1 MNLQQ
6 LRILRETVR
15 QDFNLTTVANAL
27 FTSQPGVSKHIKD
40 IEDELGVEIFV
51 RRGKRLLGL
60 TEPGREVL
68 PVVERILR
76 DTQNVRNIAEQFAS
90 RESGNLII
98 ATTHTQARYA
108 LPEVIKQFKA
118 EHPKVH
124 LVLHQGSPKEIAEL
138 LTTGDADIA
147 IATEWLA
154 SIPEIATFPYYIWHH
169 AVIAPRGHPLT
180 ELESITLADI
190 AEYPIVTYHEGFTGR
205 SNIDRCFAEAGLVP
219 DIVLSAIDADVI
231 KTYVDV
237 GLGIGIVASMAYLPE
252 RDGNLVCFDAV
263 RLFVPN
269 TTRVAIRR
277 GVYLRSYAY
286 ALIEKLIPGL
296 TEHKISEYLRNESI
310 AKINDFLRDES
321 VEGQDFSI

>member
-1 MNLQQ
+1 MNFQQ

-15 QDFNLTTVANAL
+15 QDFNLTTVASTL

-68 PVVERILR
+68 TVVERILL
-76 DTQNVRNIAEQFAS
+76 DAQNVRNIAEHFAS
-90 RESGNLII
+90 CETGNLVI

-118 EHPKVH
+118 EYPEVH
-124 LVLHQGSPKEIAEL
+124 LVLHQGSPREIADL

-147 IATEWLA
+147 IATEGLA
-154 SIPEIATFPYYIWHH
+154 GVPEIATFSYYTWHH
-169 AVIAPRGHPLT
+169 AIIVPRGHPLCK
-180 ELESITLADI
+180 LENIALADI
-190 AEYPIVTYHEGFTGR
+190 AEYPIITYQEGFTGR
-205 SNIDRCFAEAGLVP
+205 ANIDRCFAEAGLTP

-231 KTYVDV
+231 KTYVDI
-237 GLGIGIVASMAYLPE
+237 GLGIGLIAAMAYHPE
-252 RDGNLVCFDAV
+252 RDGNLLRLDVPE
-263 RLFVPN
+263 LFVPN
-269 TTRVAIRR
+269 TTRLAIRR

-286 ALIEKLIPGL
+286 ALIEKLVPGL
-296 TEHKISEYLRNESI
+296 TEHKISEILRNESV
-310 AKINDFLRDES
+310 AN
-321 VEGQDFSI
+321 QDFSI